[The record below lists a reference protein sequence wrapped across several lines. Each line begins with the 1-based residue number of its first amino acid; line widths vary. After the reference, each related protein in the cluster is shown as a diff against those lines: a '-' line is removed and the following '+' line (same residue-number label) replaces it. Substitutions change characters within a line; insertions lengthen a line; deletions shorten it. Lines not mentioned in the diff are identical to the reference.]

1 MTPWRQQHLR
11 LALLL
16 SLLLHL
22 TMLAAPAWRL
32 PTLDAA
38 RDGDA
43 AAQIEAHLSRPTVRK
58 MPAPAAPAVP
68 APAKRR
74 PISSTWPAP
83 AEPSPEQQAA
93 EPPALLLPVAI
104 APQPTA
110 DAREAVPAA
119 PEPAVSPASESPL
132 PRHGR
137 IRFVVTRGDQGF
149 VIGQSLH
156 RWSHDGKTYTLNN
169 VTETTGL
176 AALFRPVQV
185 TQTSVGDI
193 GEEGLRPREFRTG
206 KNGVA
211 GDAASFEWTPMR
223 LLLTAGNPREVA
235 LRAGAQDMLSMFYQ
249 LSARYPSMPREVNE
263 VMVATGRKFERY
275 AFEVLREELLPTRHG
290 ELRTLHLR
298 TAAGIEAIDIWAGLD
313 LRGLPVKIRYTD
325 RQGESFDQ
333 VAEEI
338 EFEGMTSTLNP
349 QAGTSLGGKP

>member
-1 MTPWRQQHLR
+1 MTPLRQQHLR

-32 PTLDAA
+32 PTLEDERDSDAA
-38 RDGDA
+38 S
-43 AAQIEAHLSRPTVRK
+43 QIEAHLSSPIVRNT
-58 MPAPAAPAVP
+58 PVAAAPAAPA

-74 PISSTWPAP
+74 PVSSSRSTATQPMP
-83 AEPSPEQQAA
+83 VQQAA
-93 EPPALLLPVAI
+93 EPPAPPPVAI
-104 APQPTA
+104 APQPVA
-110 DAREAVPAA
+110 DAREAG
-119 PEPAVSPASESPL
+119 PAVPELAVAAAAAESPL
-132 PRHGR
+132 PRYGH
-137 IRFVVTRGDQGF
+137 IRFVITRGDQGF

-176 AALFRPVQV
+176 AALLRPVQV
-185 TQTSVGDI
+185 TQSSVGEI
-193 GEEGLRPREFRTG
+193 SEEGLRPREFRTG
-206 KNGVA
+206 KNGIA
-211 GDAASFEWTPMR
+211 GDAASFDWIPMR

-235 LRAGAQDMLSMFYQ
+235 LKPGAQDMLSMFYQ
-249 LSARYPSMPREVNE
+249 LSARYLALPREINE

-275 AFEVLREELLPTRHG
+275 AFEVLREEMLKTGRG

-298 TAAGIEAIDIWAGLD
+298 TAAGVEAIDIWSGLD

-333 VAEEI
+333 VADEI
-338 EFEGMTSTLNP
+338 EFEGMP
-349 QAGTSLGGKP
+349 GPGGKP

>member
-22 TMLAAPAWRL
+22 TLLAAPAWRL

-38 RDGDA
+38 RDSDA
-43 AAQIEAHLSRPTVRK
+43 AAQIEAHLSSPTARK
-58 MPAPAAPAVP
+58 TPVPAAPAVP
-68 APAKRR
+68 ATAKRR
-74 PISSTWPAP
+74 PVSTTRPAP
-83 AEPSPEQQAA
+83 VEPAPEQQAA
-93 EPPALLLPVAI
+93 EPPAPPPVAI
-104 APQPTA
+104 APQPSA
-110 DAREAVPAA
+110 DAREAGPAA
-119 PEPAVSPASESPL
+119 PEPAVPAAAESPL
-132 PRHGR
+132 PRNGR
-137 IRFVVTRGDQGF
+137 IRFVITRGDQGF

-185 TQTSVGDI
+185 TQSSVGEI
-193 GEEGLRPREFRTG
+193 SEEGLRPREFRTG
-206 KNGVA
+206 KNGIA

-223 LLLTAGNPREVA
+223 LMLTAGNPREVA
-235 LRAGAQDMLSMFYQ
+235 LRPGAQDMLSMFYQ

-275 AFEVLREELLPTRHG
+275 TFEVLREEMLQTGRG

-298 TAAGIEAIDIWAGLD
+298 TAAGVEAIDIWSGLD

-333 VAEEI
+333 VADEI
-338 EFEGMTSTLNP
+338 EFEGMPST
-349 QAGTSLGGKP
+349 GGKP